1 VSLPLGA
8 LISFFFKISK
18 KWNCALLAFGSG
30 SLLFALT
37 IEIYGEALCSFE
49 EGVGKRGS
57 SA

>member
-1 VSLPLGA
+1 LGA
-8 LISFFFKISK
+8 VISFFFKISK

-49 EGVGKRGS
+49 EGVGKWLLNS
-57 SA
+57 LT